1 MYAHLRTKLFGLGM
15 VCSVAS
21 FTEVQVVSHIS
32 TVRFDGEERR
42 TLLTV
47 PEHFEAPNW
56 SPDGT
61 YLLLNSKGRLYRLP
75 LAGGAPELVN
85 TGSVTNLNN
94 DHGISA
100 DGRQYVISAGHIYIL
115 PASGGEP
122 RQITQNTPSYY
133 HGWSPDGATLVYTA
147 RRDDNFD
154 IYAISVAGGE
164 EKRLTAHPAFDDG
177 PDYSPDGRWIY
188 FNSDRSG
195 SMEIWRIAAAGEGPD
210 ARAQQITDDEFENW
224 FPHPS
229 PDGRWLVMLS
239 YAKGTQGHPANQHV
253 TLRIMPLP
261 GDDYGGPAPAREL
274 VRLFGGQGTI
284 NVNSWSPD
292 GRYFAYVSYTTP
304 NRPERDER
312 VPRPARAP

>member
-1 MYAHLRTKLFGLGM
+1 MHAHLLTTVLVVGFLAGVVSESNPR
-15 VCSVAS
+15 
-21 FTEVQVVSHIS
+21 VVSHVNIM
-32 TVRFDGEERR
+32 RFDGEEHR

-47 PEHFEAPNW
+47 PDHFEAPNW
-56 SPDGT
+56 SPDGS

-75 LAGGAPELVN
+75 LEGGEPELVN

-100 DGRQYVISAGHIYIL
+100 DGRHYVVSAGHIYIL

-122 RQITQNTPSYY
+122 WQITRKTLSYF
-133 HGWSPDGATLVYTA
+133 HGWSPDGETLAYTA
-147 RRDDNFD
+147 RRNDNYD
-154 IYAISVAGGE
+154 LYAISVAGGE
-164 EKRLTAHPAFDDG
+164 EHRLTAHPAFDDG

-195 SMEIWRIAAAGEGPD
+195 SMEIWRIAPGGEAPD
-210 ARAQQITDDEFENW
+210 AQAQQITDDEYENW

-229 PDGRWLVMLS
+229 PDGRWLVLLS
-239 YAKGTQGHPANQHV
+239 YAKGTQGHPANQNV
-253 TLRIMPLP
+253 SLRIMPLP
-261 GDDYGGPAPAREL
+261 ADDYDGPSPAGEL

-292 GRYFAYVSYTTP
+292 GRYFAYVSYTLEADAGTQ
-304 NRPERDER
+304 
-312 VPRPARAP
+312 